1 PVRSVDVNRGD
12 FETTVGKLLLL
23 EPNLLS
29 QLQPALLVLH
39 QLFTQQL
46 KPNDRYGFDDA
57 SIRALLPPFPT

>member
-1 PVRSVDVNRGD
+1 MNRGD

-39 QLFTQQL
+39 QLLTQQL
-46 KPNDRYGFDDA
+46 KSTDRYGFDDA
-57 SIRALLPPFPT
+57 SIRALLPLSPQA